1 MRIGF
6 RQNVG
11 GLDRQLRLVI
21 GIALSIIFVAPA
33 VNVAFAVRA
42 VALVIS
48 GVLVFT
54 GISGY

>member
-33 VNVAFAVRA
+33 INVTLAVR
-42 VALVIS
+42 VVVLIIS

>member
-1 MRIGF
+1 MRIDF

-21 GIALSIIFVAPA
+21 GIALSLIFIAPA
-33 VNVAFAVRA
+33 INVTLAVRV
-42 VALVIS
+42 VALIIS

>member
-1 MRIGF
+1 MRIDF

-33 VNVAFAVRA
+33 INVTFAVRM
-42 VALVIS
+42 VALIIS